1 MKESKEESTAPN
13 KDLVNNFTS
22 IPSIEDYNDSEY
34 HSLFHKLTER
44 IKELNCLYGITKLVE
59 SSLSPEEMISGAI
72 KLIPTAWQYPE
83 ITCTRIK
90 LKNQIFTT
98 ENFKKTKWKQTETI
112 LVEGQ
117 PYGKIEVFYLEEK
130 PECDEGPFL
139 QEERYLIHAIA
150 ERLGHIIELKLA
162 DNRLKSLYHSE
173 KELRQKLQEEIQNK
187 VEFTRRLIHELKT
200 PLTSLMATSQLLSEE
215 LKGKKR
221 LGKLSGYVWD
231 NTCRMNNRIDELH
244 DMIKGEISKLELDL
258 QPLDLKKLLSSTAA
272 EAKTAA
278 LQCDMKLE
286 LIVDG
291 LMPRVYA
298 DAARA
303 KQIVL
308 NLLNNAFKY
317 ASNSGK
323 VTIKTKSNDDYITVE
338 IQDRGPGIKPEE
350 QQRIFE
356 PYYRSPHKAKQS
368 HGLGIGLA
376 LCKVLVEAHGGR
388 IWVTSKPGKG
398 SVFAFTLQKFNVKKH
413 QKPRQ

>member
-1 MKESKEESTAPN
+1 MKESKEKSTAPN
-13 KDLVNNFTS
+13 KDLVNDFTS
-22 IPSIEDYNDSEY
+22 IPNIENCNDSEY
-34 HSLFHKLTER
+34 RSLFHKLTER
-44 IKELNCLYGITKLVE
+44 IKELNCLYGITKLIE
-59 SSLSPEEMISGAI
+59 SSLSPQEIISGAI
-72 KLIPTAWQYPE
+72 KLIPAAWQYPE
-83 ITCTRIK
+83 ITCTRIE

-98 ENFKKTKWKQTETI
+98 ENFTKTKWKQTETI
-112 LVEGQ
+112 FVEGQ

-139 QEERYLIHAIA
+139 QEEQYLIHAIA

-162 DNRLKSLYHSE
+162 DSRLKSLYHSE
-173 KELRQKLQEEIQNK
+173 KELRQKQQEEMQNK

-200 PLTSLMATSQLLSEE
+200 PLTSLIATSQLLYEE
-215 LKGKKR
+215 LKGKR

-258 QPLDLKKLLSSTAA
+258 QSLDLKKLLSSTAA

-291 LMPRVYA
+291 LIPQVYA
-298 DAARA
+298 DAARV

-317 ASNSGK
+317 ASNGGK
-323 VTIKTKSNDDYITVE
+323 VTMKTKSNDDYITVE

-356 PYYRSPHKAKQS
+356 PYYRSPHKVKQS

-398 SVFAFTLQKFNVKKH
+398 SAFAFTLQKFNEKKH
-413 QKPRQ
+413 RKLRQ